1 MRRPAW
7 PYNLYAM
14 AHAKSQEELDALV
27 AHMKEV
33 SGYEPAVLVSTKE
46 YKKCLPMFFEG
57 PLAE

>member
-1 MRRPAW
+1 
-7 PYNLYAM
+7 M